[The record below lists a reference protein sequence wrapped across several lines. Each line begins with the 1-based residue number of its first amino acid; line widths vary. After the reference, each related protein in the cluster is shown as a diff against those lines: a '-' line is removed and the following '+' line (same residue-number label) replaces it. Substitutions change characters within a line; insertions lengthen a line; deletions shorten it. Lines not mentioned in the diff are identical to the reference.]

1 MRVTIIALALLG
13 ILISGYS
20 WYQHYGADTG
30 TFCDISTTFSCSVV
44 NRSIY
49 SKFLGVPVAAI
60 GFAGYALLLALALM
74 KKPLWRYVFAAGIM
88 GTIFSAYLTW
98 IEFATLKTF
107 CVLCLISQ
115 GAILAI
121 AVLAGA
127 GYYQKR
133 RRYGSEQK
141 N

>member
-1 MRVTIIALALLG
+1 MRHAVIILAALG

-20 WYQHYGADTG
+20 WYNHYGTN
-30 TFCDISTTFSCSVV
+30 TESFCDLSSVFSCSAV

-49 SKFLGVPVAAI
+49 SEFLGVPVAAI
-60 GFAGYALLLALALM
+60 GFVGYAMLLALALM
-74 KKPLWRYVFAAGIM
+74 KKPLWRYMFAAGIL

-107 CVLCLISQ
+107 CILCLISQ
-115 GAILAI
+115 IAILAI
-121 AVLAGA
+121 AILAGA

-133 RRYGSEQK
+133 GHYGSEQK